1 MYQLNMVN
9 GIKFKNIF
17 KKPLAD
23 NKKSLYTITMK
34 NLYTHLSI
42 TASKVEYRTPFIGS
56 DNQSWSKATG
66 FCVTE
71 KIPRV

>member
-1 MYQLNMVN
+1 
-9 GIKFKNIF
+9 
-17 KKPLAD
+17 
-23 NKKSLYTITMK
+23 MK

-71 KIPRV
+71 KIRRV